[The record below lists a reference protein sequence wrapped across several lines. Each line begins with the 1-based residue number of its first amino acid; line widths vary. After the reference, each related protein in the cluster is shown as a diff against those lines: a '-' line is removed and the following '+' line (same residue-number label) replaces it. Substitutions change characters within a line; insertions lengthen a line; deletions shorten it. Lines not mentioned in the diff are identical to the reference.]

1 MAQNINRYKAD
12 LRDFRF
18 LLFEQFGLD
27 DLLGEAPFEDWDR
40 DNVEM
45 ILDEVYKWVTDVLG
59 PINGSGDREGCHF
72 DGTKVTAP
80 KGYKEA
86 WSSLYEAGWRLLG
99 KQSEQD
105 GQGAPFALVA
115 LVDELQSGANPAFN
129 MYPGLTD
136 GVAEVIT
143 HFGTDAQ
150 KKKYLPSLCGGTWSG
165 TMCLTEPQAGSDVG
179 ANKTRATPLG
189 DGMYKIQGTKIF
201 ISAGDHDMTEN
212 IIHLVLART
221 EDAPSGTKGLSLFMV
236 PRDKLDGS
244 GSNDVSVGSIEHK
257 MGINGSSTC
266 VLNFGENDG
275 CVGELVGT
283 EEQQGI
289 KQMFRMMNFARI
301 GVGIQG
307 LATASAA
314 YLSALEYAKERK
326 QGPSIKAWKDP
337 EAPKV
342 AIINHPDVR
351 RMLIDMK
358 AKVEGIRALAV
369 KLAMHTDRE
378 RVLAGK
384 DDAKAAYH
392 KGQVDLLV
400 PLLKA
405 YGSDQAFQVCATAIQ
420 TFGGAGYLK
429 DHPVEQACRDSKIY
443 SIYEGTNHIQALDLV
458 GRKLGYKGGVNLQAY
473 IKDVFDLRPGAPRAR
488 GARPRRGGAGDRG
501 RDPQR
506 QRHALP
512 RLVPGRQDGARA
524 AGGQPLPRD
533 DGRDHRR
540 LAAARAGVAG
550 VRQARVA
557 ARGRRRA
564 LVLRGQEVRGDL
576 LRPERAAGRRPQGGA
591 LGQGRPQRR
600 RYPRRSAGD
609 RLSGHS
615 AIANRAAFSGTASR

>member
-1 MAQNINRYKAD
+1 MSQAINRYQAD

-27 DLLGEAPFEDWDR
+27 ELLGKAPFADWGR
-40 DNVEM
+40 DDIEM
-45 ILDEVYKWVTDVLG
+45 VLGEVYKWVCDVLG
-59 PINGSGDREGCHF
+59 PLNASGDKSGCTFTDGRVKTPEGF
-72 DGTKVTAP
+72 KA
-80 KGYKEA
+80 A
-86 WSSLYEAGWRLLG
+86 WDSLYEAGWRSLG
-99 KQSEQD
+99 KTAAQD
-105 GQGAPFALVA
+105 GQDAPFALVA

-136 GVAEVIT
+136 GVAEVVN
-143 HFGTDAQ
+143 HFCTDAQ
-150 KKKYLPSLCGGTWSG
+150 KKKYLPGLCAGSYGG

-201 ISAGDHDMTEN
+201 ISAGDQDLTDN
-212 IIHLVLART
+212 ILHLVLART
-221 EDAPSGTKGLSLFMV
+221 EDAPEGTKGLSLFIV

-257 MGINGSSTC
+257 MGINASATC

-307 LATASAA
+307 LAVASAA

-326 QGPSIKAWKDP
+326 QGPSIKEWKNP

-342 AIINHPDVR
+342 AIIEHPDVR

-358 AKVEGIRALAV
+358 AKVEGLRALAV
-369 KLAMHTDRE
+369 KLAMHTDQE
-378 RVLAGK
+378 RALKGK
-384 DDAKAAYH
+384 DDDKARYH

-405 YGSDQAFQVCATAIQ
+405 YGSDQAFEVCATAIQ
-420 TFGGAGYLK
+420 TFGGAGYLR
-429 DHPVEQACRDSKIY
+429 DHPVEQACRDSKIF

-473 IKDVFDLRPGAPRAR
+473 VKDVSTFIAANREHAELKDAVAVLASSIETLSGTAMRFLGWFQ
-488 GARPRRGGAGDRG
+488 GGKMEM
-501 RDPQR
+501 
-506 QRHALP
+506 
-512 RLVPGRQDGARA
+512 VP
-524 AGGQPLPRD
+524 
-533 DGRDHRR
+533 
-540 LAAARAGVAG
+540 LAANRFLDMMSEATVGWLLLEQARIACDKLEGLAENHADRAFYEGKKYAALYFAHNVLPGVASK
-550 VRQARVA
+550 A
-557 ARGRRRA
+557 A
-564 LVLRGQEVRGDL
+564 VLGKED
-576 LRPERAAGRRPQGGA
+576 
-591 LGQGRPQRR
+591 
-600 RYPRRSAGD
+600 RSALD
-609 RLSGHS
+609 
-615 AIANRAAFSGTASR
+615 IPEAAFSTL

>member
-45 ILDEVYKWVTDVLG
+45 ILDEVHKWVTEVLG

-80 KGYKEA
+80 AGYKEA
-86 WSSLYEAGWRLLG
+86 WASLYEAGWRSLG
-99 KQSEQD
+99 KSPEHD

-136 GVAEVIT
+136 GVSEVIT
-143 HFGTDAQ
+143 HCGTDAQ
-150 KKKYLPSLCGGTWSG
+150 KKKYLPSLCDGRWSG

-179 ANKTRATPLG
+179 ANKTKATPIG
-189 DGMYKIQGTKIF
+189 DGLYKIQGTKIF
-201 ISAGDHDMTEN
+201 ISAGDHDLTEN

-221 EDAPSGTKGLSLFMV
+221 EDAPAGTKGLSLFMV

-266 VLNFGENDG
+266 VLNFGENDD
-275 CVGELVGT
+275 CVGEIVGT

-289 KQMFRMMNFARI
+289 KQMFRMMNIARI

-307 LATASAA
+307 LATASSA
-314 YLSALEYAKERK
+314 YLAALEYAKERK

-358 AKVEGIRALAV
+358 SRVEGIRALAV
-369 KLAMHTDRE
+369 KLAIHTDRE

-405 YGSDQAFQVCATAIQ
+405 YGSDQAFQICATAIQ

-473 IKDVFDLRPGAPRAR
+473 IKDVSTFVR
-488 GARPRRGGAGDRG
+488 GHREHPTLGPAVAMLATAVETLSGSAMRFLGWFQSGKMEMVPLSANRFLEMMAETTVGWLLLEQASLACAKLESLPEGDADRSFYEG
-501 RDPQR
+501 KKYAAIYYAQNV
-506 QRHALP
+506 LP
-512 RLVPGRQDGARA
+512 
-524 AGGQPLPRD
+524 
-533 DGRDHRR
+533 
-540 LAAARAGVAG
+540 GVAHK
-550 VRQARVA
+550 A
-557 ARGRRRA
+557 A
-564 LVLRGQEVRGDL
+564 L
-576 LRPERAAGRRPQGGA
+576 LGKED
-591 LGQGRPQRR
+591 
-600 RYPRRSAGD
+600 RSAVD
-609 RLSGHS
+609 IPEEAL
-615 AIANRAAFSGTASR
+615 ATV